1 MPVYFQGVLLASP
14 ARSGVDLLPTILL
27 LIPFAAVA
35 GGVLK
40 KFGRYRPLHHA
51 GYALM
56 IISFGLFST
65 LDASSSKAEWVIYQG
80 IGAAGAGLIIPVL
93 LPAVQASL
101 KESDTALAT
110 STWAFVRSFGLI
122 WGATIPAAVFNN
134 RVNTLAQSINDPA
147 AVALLSNGGAY
158 EHATKDFLLSITD
171 LAVRNQVSNV
181 FASALDTVWYVSIAF
196 AAFAFLLVNLEKEIP
211 LRQEIETEFGIA
223 EKKKLTSAD
232 QASSDQNAMA

>member
-14 ARSGVDLLPTILL
+14 SRSGVDLLPTILF
-27 LIPFAAVA
+27 IVPAAAAA
-35 GGVLK
+35 GGILT
-40 KFGRYRPLHHA
+40 KFGRYRPLHHI

-65 LDASSSKAEWVIYQG
+65 LDAQSSTAEWVIYQA
-80 IGAAGAGLIIPVL
+80 INAIGAGLIIPVL
-93 LPAVQASL
+93 LPAIQASL

-110 STWAFVRSFGLI
+110 STFAFVRSFGSI

-158 EHATKDFLLSITD
+158 EHATKDFVLSISDVT
-171 LAVRNQVSNV
+171 VRDQVVGV
-181 FASALDTVWYVSIAF
+181 FGSALDTVWYVGIAF
-196 AAFAFLLVNLEKEIP
+196 AALAFVLVNLEKEIK
-211 LRQEIETEFGIA
+211 LRKELETEFGMT
-223 EKKKLTSAD
+223 EKKKLTSEDQATAD
-232 QASSDQNAMA
+232 QQA